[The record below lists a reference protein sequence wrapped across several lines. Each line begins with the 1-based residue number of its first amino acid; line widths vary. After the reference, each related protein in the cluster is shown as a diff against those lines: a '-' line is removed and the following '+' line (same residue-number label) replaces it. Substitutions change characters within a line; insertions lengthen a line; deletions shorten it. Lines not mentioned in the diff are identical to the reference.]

1 MYCNDQQRYIGK
13 NRELIEKAQFSDQ
26 EWRRVKTI
34 YDEQMQ
40 ASLENLKSE
49 NLPAEIDNS
58 IKVIY
63 DHYKNYMDQQ
73 DVDSKTLERMAML
86 NKSSGIRLNST
97 FLIE

>member
-1 MYCNDQQRYIGK
+1 MYCNDQQKYIGK

-40 ASLENLKSE
+40 ASLDNLKSE

-58 IKVIY
+58 IKIIY

-73 DVDSKTLERMAML
+73 DVDTKTLERMAML